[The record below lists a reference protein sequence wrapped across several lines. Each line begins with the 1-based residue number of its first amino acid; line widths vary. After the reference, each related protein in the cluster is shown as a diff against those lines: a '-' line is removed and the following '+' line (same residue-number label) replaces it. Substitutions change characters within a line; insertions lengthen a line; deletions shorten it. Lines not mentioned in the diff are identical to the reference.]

1 MSSLPGCHFKA
12 VFKVRTW
19 TTGGRIWKL
28 RICMTCMY
36 INITFYLYI
45 SFYIILYLSICM
57 DGFMDERTDWR
68 TDGWMDDFMGGWMDW
83 SIWNHNKSIKHNKPT
98 QNKKHLPS
106 HSDFKSFSLHQLT
119 ADIQQGL
126 RLAKPQ
132 ASRNWDQVR
141 RETSRTISLHWELAI
156 PKWLN
161 SQTLRK
167 RSEDLT
173 RHPRTFH
180 TSARQVPFL
189 GPQIHTSGYSGQ
201 YLGCW
206 SWEVFSR
213 FSLKKMRRKLQE
225 TVLFDVCLLKNK
237 NTDFGSILART
248 PRCIPSHHHP
258 STTARKRHSAHE
270 LAARLRSAGRLQLH
284 QSKAC
289 LVENKGGFAAATW
302 KNIPKT
308 ISMGLT
314 PLPNLVGLSLGCP
327 PDSSTER
334 NSEFVGIQNVF
345 VQWNKVAY

>member
-180 TSARQVPFL
+180 TSARQVPFWVHRST
-189 GPQIHTSGYSGQ
+189 PQDIQANTSVAEAGKFSQ
-201 YLGCW
+201 DFL
-206 SWEVFSR
+206 SRKWEENFKKQSFWCLSFEKQKHWFRKHFSPNSSVHPIPSPSINHR
-213 FSLKKMRRKLQE
+213 QE
-225 TVLFDVCLLKNK
+225 T
-237 NTDFGSILART
+237 SQRART
-248 PRCIPSHHHP
+248 RG
-258 STTARKRHSAHE
+258 A
-270 LAARLRSAGRLQLH
+270 LAQCGAAPASSK
-284 QSKAC
+284 QS
-289 LVENKGGFAAATW
+289 L
-302 KNIPKT
+302 
-308 ISMGLT
+308 
-314 PLPNLVGLSLGCP
+314 LSG
-327 PDSSTER
+327 
-334 NSEFVGIQNVF
+334 
-345 VQWNKVAY
+345 K